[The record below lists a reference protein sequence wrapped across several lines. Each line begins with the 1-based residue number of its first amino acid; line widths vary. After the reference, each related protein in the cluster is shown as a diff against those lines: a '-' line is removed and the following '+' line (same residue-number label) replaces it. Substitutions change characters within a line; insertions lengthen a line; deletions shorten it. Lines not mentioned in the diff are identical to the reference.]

1 MELYLNDVY
10 PYAQQISNYI
20 EREIFQQKL
29 KAGQKLL
36 SITNLS
42 KELNVSKHT
51 IQLSYKILRKK
62 ELIVKKGND
71 FFVTKDNC
79 CIITKMKEETD
90 LQIIKCL
97 HELAEMGYSREQTK
111 SLILRKLDE
120 KPSCKVR
127 FFAQNR
133 SRKYCQ
139 KVTATTPSQTAFH
152 RIFQPLAQTAHVRF
166 HG

>member
-71 FFVTKDNC
+71 FFVTKTPDSTCNVFL
-79 CIITKMKEETD
+79 IHSSI
-90 LQIIKCL
+90 
-97 HELAEMGYSREQTK
+97 R
-111 SLILRKLDE
+111 LILLD
-120 KPSCKVR
+120 
-127 FFAQNR
+127 FF
-133 SRKYCQ
+133 SL
-139 KVTATTPSQTAFH
+139 FL
-152 RIFQPLAQTAHVRF
+152 FFLLL
-166 HG
+166 

>member
-1 MELYLNDVY
+1 MENNCCGFSCPVEATIQLIGGKYKAVILWHLMNKTLRYNEIHKLIPKATDKML
-10 PYAQQISNYI
+10 AQQISNYI

-111 SLILRKLDE
+111 SLILRKLE
-120 KPSCKVR
+120 TLKFP
-127 FFAQNR
+127 Q
-133 SRKYCQ
+133 
-139 KVTATTPSQTAFH
+139 
-152 RIFQPLAQTAHVRF
+152 
-166 HG
+166 

>member
-111 SLILRKLDE
+111 SLILRKLE
-120 KPSCKVR
+120 TLKFPQYVR
-127 FFAQNR
+127 LGIA
-133 SRKYCQ
+133 
-139 KVTATTPSQTAFH
+139 
-152 RIFQPLAQTAHVRF
+152 
-166 HG
+166 

>member
-79 CIITKMKEETD
+79 CIIINVNLKM
-90 LQIIKCL
+90 
-97 HELAEMGYSREQTK
+97 YSFDH
-111 SLILRKLDE
+111 LRMYNIDHINT
-120 KPSCKVR
+120 CC
-127 FFAQNR
+127 
-133 SRKYCQ
+133 SRW
-139 KVTATTPSQTAFH
+139 
-152 RIFQPLAQTAHVRF
+152 
-166 HG
+166 

>member
-51 IQLSYKILRKK
+51 IQLSYKILIKK

-71 FFVTKDNC
+71 FLNQEKESLRLFMMRRLTIVT
-79 CIITKMKEETD
+79 I
-90 LQIIKCL
+90 QP
-97 HELAEMGYSREQTK
+97 G
-111 SLILRKLDE
+111 
-120 KPSCKVR
+120 
-127 FFAQNR
+127 
-133 SRKYCQ
+133 
-139 KVTATTPSQTAFH
+139 
-152 RIFQPLAQTAHVRF
+152 IFI
-166 HG
+166 

>member
-71 FFVTKDNC
+71 FLNQEKESLRLFMMRRLTIVT
-79 CIITKMKEETD
+79 I
-90 LQIIKCL
+90 QP
-97 HELAEMGYSREQTK
+97 G
-111 SLILRKLDE
+111 
-120 KPSCKVR
+120 
-127 FFAQNR
+127 
-133 SRKYCQ
+133 
-139 KVTATTPSQTAFH
+139 
-152 RIFQPLAQTAHVRF
+152 IFI
-166 HG
+166 

>member
-111 SLILRKLDE
+111 SLILRK
-120 KPSCKVR
+120 
-127 FFAQNR
+127 
-133 SRKYCQ
+133 
-139 KVTATTPSQTAFH
+139 
-152 RIFQPLAQTAHVRF
+152 
-166 HG
+166 

>member
-36 SITNLS
+36 SITNL
-42 KELNVSKHT
+42 SKHT

-111 SLILRKLDE
+111 SLILRKLE
-120 KPSCKVR
+120 TLKFP
-127 FFAQNR
+127 Q
-133 SRKYCQ
+133 
-139 KVTATTPSQTAFH
+139 
-152 RIFQPLAQTAHVRF
+152 
-166 HG
+166 

>member
-71 FFVTKDNC
+71 FFVGIFKRTNKILDFKKIRNFKISSISSIRHCIVFC
-79 CIITKMKEETD
+79 CKG
-90 LQIIKCL
+90 
-97 HELAEMGYSREQTK
+97 A
-111 SLILRKLDE
+111 
-120 KPSCKVR
+120 
-127 FFAQNR
+127 
-133 SRKYCQ
+133 
-139 KVTATTPSQTAFH
+139 
-152 RIFQPLAQTAHVRF
+152 
-166 HG
+166 

>member
-20 EREIFQQKL
+20 EREIFQP
-29 KAGQKLL
+29 
-36 SITNLS
+36 NLS

-111 SLILRKLDE
+111 SLILRKLE
-120 KPSCKVR
+120 TLKFP
-127 FFAQNR
+127 Q
-133 SRKYCQ
+133 
-139 KVTATTPSQTAFH
+139 
-152 RIFQPLAQTAHVRF
+152 
-166 HG
+166 

>member
-1 MELYLNDVY
+1 MLIDDKTKEVIHMELYLNDVY

-62 ELIVKKGND
+62 ELI
-71 FFVTKDNC
+71 FQ
-79 CIITKMKEETD
+79 M
-90 LQIIKCL
+90 
-97 HELAEMGYSREQTK
+97 
-111 SLILRKLDE
+111 ILL
-120 KPSCKVR
+120 
-127 FFAQNR
+127 
-133 SRKYCQ
+133 
-139 KVTATTPSQTAFH
+139 T
-152 RIFQPLAQTAHVRF
+152 I
-166 HG
+166 

>member
-51 IQLSYKILRKK
+51 IQLSYKILRKIK
-62 ELIVKKGND
+62 EGDPTSPAALFLPIC
-71 FFVTKDNC
+71 FV
-79 CIITKMKEETD
+79 
-90 LQIIKCL
+90 
-97 HELAEMGYSREQTK
+97 
-111 SLILRKLDE
+111 
-120 KPSCKVR
+120 
-127 FFAQNR
+127 
-133 SRKYCQ
+133 
-139 KVTATTPSQTAFH
+139 
-152 RIFQPLAQTAHVRF
+152 
-166 HG
+166 

>member
-1 MELYLNDVY
+1 MWFGTSEPDDSKGALPYDTYIIEEMRCDSNKGFELI
-10 PYAQQISNYI
+10 PPF
-20 EREIFQQKL
+20 EIV
-29 KAGQKLL
+29 
-36 SITNLS
+36 
-42 KELNVSKHT
+42 VSRNT

-111 SLILRKLDE
+111 SLILRKLE
-120 KPSCKVR
+120 TLKFP
-127 FFAQNR
+127 Q
-133 SRKYCQ
+133 
-139 KVTATTPSQTAFH
+139 
-152 RIFQPLAQTAHVRF
+152 
-166 HG
+166 

>member
-1 MELYLNDVY
+1 MFVLALSLYNTWNRGV
-10 PYAQQISNYI
+10 
-20 EREIFQQKL
+20 F
-29 KAGQKLL
+29 LL
-36 SITNLS
+36 CKITNLLIYS

-97 HELAEMGYSREQTK
+97 HELAEMGYSRE
-111 SLILRKLDE
+111 
-120 KPSCKVR
+120 
-127 FFAQNR
+127 
-133 SRKYCQ
+133 
-139 KVTATTPSQTAFH
+139 
-152 RIFQPLAQTAHVRF
+152 
-166 HG
+166 

>member
-1 MELYLNDVY
+1 MLIDDKTKEVIHMELYLNDVY

-71 FFVTKDNC
+71 FFVTKK
-79 CIITKMKEETD
+79 IT
-90 LQIIKCL
+90 
-97 HELAEMGYSREQTK
+97 A
-111 SLILRKLDE
+111 
-120 KPSCKVR
+120 V
-127 FFAQNR
+127 
-133 SRKYCQ
+133 
-139 KVTATTPSQTAFH
+139 
-152 RIFQPLAQTAHVRF
+152 
-166 HG
+166 

>member
-51 IQLSYKILRKK
+51 IQLS
-62 ELIVKKGND
+62 
-71 FFVTKDNC
+71 
-79 CIITKMKEETD
+79 
-90 LQIIKCL
+90 
-97 HELAEMGYSREQTK
+97 
-111 SLILRKLDE
+111 
-120 KPSCKVR
+120 
-127 FFAQNR
+127 
-133 SRKYCQ
+133 
-139 KVTATTPSQTAFH
+139 
-152 RIFQPLAQTAHVRF
+152 
-166 HG
+166 

>member
-97 HELAEMGYSREQTK
+97 HEFSRNGIFKRTNK
-111 SLILRKLDE
+111 ILDFKKIRNFKI
-120 KPSCKVR
+120 SSISSIRHCIVFCCKG
-127 FFAQNR
+127 A
-133 SRKYCQ
+133 
-139 KVTATTPSQTAFH
+139 
-152 RIFQPLAQTAHVRF
+152 
-166 HG
+166 